1 MTTDAIDA
9 ADAANDPVQD
19 FSKSAAI
26 LLVEDNPDDVELTL
40 RAFKKNEFSHG
51 VVVARDGAEAIDYL
65 FASGQYQGRD
75 RKDLPSLILLDLKL
89 PKVNGLDVLRKIRSD
104 ETTRRIPVVILTTS
118 DDDTDVISGYDLGVN
133 SYIRKPVGFDVFME
147 TVRQLGLY
155 WLTLNK
161 IPPK

>member
-1 MTTDAIDA
+1 MTT
-9 ADAANDPVQD
+9 NTLN
-19 FSKSAAI
+19 SKGSTSSKRIPGKNAPI

-40 RAFKKNEFSHG
+40 RAFKKNDFPHS
-51 VVVARDGAEAIDYL
+51 VVVTRDGAEAIDYL
-65 FASGQYQGRD
+65 FATGQYSERQQED
-75 RKDLPSLILLDLKL
+75 VPSLILLDLKL
-89 PKVNGLDVLRKIRSD
+89 PKINGLDVLRQIRD
-104 ETTRRIPVVILTTS
+104 HEVTKRIPVVILTTS
-118 DDDTDVISGYDLGVN
+118 DDDTDVINGYDLGVN